1 MPFLEAPHKAQ
12 NPEQGVEDSELSEYV
27 VRVEWIKTLDR
38 NNAYKEK
45 GLFGNQNTVT
55 KLRNRFTL
63 EKLIEHF
70 GLED

>member
-12 NPEQGVEDSELSEYV
+12 NPELGVDDSELSEYV

-55 KLRNRFTL
+55 KLRNRLTL